1 MYLSEVPP
9 PPCLPGTN
17 APVCIASRAK
27 INSMSVVPN
36 PQWVAAP
43 ELQKV
48 MMFVCNFLK
57 DTPSLLKT
65 DGRLELLHRALGLFK
80 ALVTFGHA
88 GSHQPFC
95 TLDTAMP
102 LVPVFVEVCVRRAGL
117 RWKGV
122 V

>member
-1 MYLSEVPP
+1 M
-9 PPCLPGTN
+9 
-17 APVCIASRAK
+17 CIASRAK

-102 LVPVFVEVCVRRAGL
+102 LVPVFVEVCVGRAGL